1 MFAPLSNG
9 RRLFSSGDIMTI
21 IKRRIKT
28 SDTKHEVRPLR
39 ETARKIAASKESARS
54 FLIATGMYSA
64 NGEINPQY
72 R

>member
-1 MFAPLSNG
+1 
-9 RRLFSSGDIMTI
+9 MTI

-39 ETARKIAASKESARS
+39 ETARKIAASKESARC